1 VRTARARIR
10 NAKGSDA
17 ILAAPVR
24 LFPVSEAS
32 YALAA
37 AQAACVLLPGAGLPA
52 RLARTRLARLSPVWT
67 LVLPGSIVACVGG
80 IALLPGTADAL
91 TYVALVA
98 IPPLALLACA
108 WAARGARPAA
118 GLVAVA
124 LLAIAIAGSGTTAD
138 LAATALTTLSCVT
151 LGRLLVAVA
160 PHALT
165 KVALVAM
172 AAIDAYLVFGGG
184 IDEPNN
190 LLNAAA
196 PALALPKLQT
206 AFLDGA
212 SLGYGDLFTAAVF
225 GALLAAEGR
234 RQTAAA
240 GASLVAL
247 VAFDWLFNYFDTLP
261 ATVPIAVV
269 LVAWEAGAWWRGRR
283 AGDAVAF
290 GVRPELAAGGPAAR
304 T

>member
-1 VRTARARIR
+1 M
-10 NAKGSDA
+10 
-17 ILAAPVR
+17 R

-37 AQAACVLLPGAGLPA
+37 AQAACVLLPGAGLPGW
-52 RLARTRLARLSPVWT
+52 LERTRLARLSPAWT
-67 LVLPGSIVACVGG
+67 LVLPGSILSVVVA
-80 IALLPGTADAL
+80 ISLLPGTADAL
-91 TYVALVA
+91 TYLALVA
-98 IPPLALLACA
+98 IPPLAMVACG
-108 WAARGARPAA
+108 WAARGARPGRGVA
-118 GLVAVA
+118 AVA
-124 LLAIAIAGSGTTAD
+124 LFVVAVTAHGTAAD
-138 LAATALTTLSCVT
+138 ACATALTALSCVT

-172 AAIDAYLVFGGG
+172 AAIDAYLVFGGSL
-184 IDEPNN
+184 EAPNN

-196 PALALPKLQT
+196 PALSLPRLQT

-240 GASLVAL
+240 AVSLVAL
-247 VAFDWLFNYFDTLP
+247 AAFDCLFTWFDTLP

-269 LVAWEAGAWWRGRR
+269 LLAWEAGGWWERRR
-283 AGDAVAF
+283 ARGAAVRVA
-290 GVRPELAAGGPAAR
+290 VRPELAGGGPAAR